1 MKKIFSLFLIFCVSI
16 FSGCSLDDLK
26 PNEIKK
32 IEKHNKELAEEKEKE
47 KEYRK
52 KIDEGFELLF
62 REKNYEKA
70 RATFMSAM
78 AVNIQKASDDAKLF
92 YYLGLTEYYLKN
104 YSSSFQCFDKSIQLD
119 DRDELTYEARGD
131 LNFDLENWEE
141 AVNDYSNAIKFHNAT
156 VNIFIEST
164 YKSRGCAYAN
174 LGKFQDAINDFNFV
188 VSHNKYDAE
197 TYFFL
202 GKAYSDLGDM
212 DNALKNF
219 EQAKKLGY
227 LKK

>member
-32 IEKHNKELAEEKEKE
+32 IEKHNKELAEEKENE

-78 AVNIQKASDDAKLF
+78 SVDIQKANNDAKLY

-119 DRDELTYEARGD
+119 DKNGLTYEGRGD
-131 LNFDLENWEE
+131 LNYDLENWTE
-141 AVNDYSNAIKFHNAT
+141 AVNDYTQAIRWSSDIPFGIDAT
-156 VNIFIEST
+156 YER
-164 YKSRGCAYAN
+164 RGDCYYN
-174 LGKFQDAINDFNFV
+174 LGKFTEAKWDYGTV
-188 VSHNKYDAE
+188 VDRNKYNAE
-197 TYFFL
+197 AFFKL
-202 GKAYSDLGDM
+202 GMCYDKLGDM